1 MTIEPGMQKRSEAH
15 RPPDVVIEPTSGWRQ
30 PLALSDLWH
39 YRELFYFLTWRDIK
53 VRYKQTV
60 LGAAWALLQPLGAM
74 ALFAWIFGRVA
85 RLPSDGLPYPL
96 FAFAGL
102 IPWIFFSN
110 ALGSAGNSLV
120 GSSHLITKVYFPR
133 VLIPAS
139 AVLAGLVDLG
149 ISLGGIGGM
158 MVWYGI
164 APTRWLLLLPV
175 LIGMTILLALGVGL
189 WLSALHV
196 RFRDIRYL
204 IPFLLQVWLFATPIL
219 YPRSVVAEQ
228 YQWLSQLNPM
238 SGLIEAYRVVLLRGG
253 APLPLDWSG
262 LGLSAAGTMVLLV
275 TGVYGF
281 RRMERTFADLV

>member
-1 MTIEPGMQKRSEAH
+1 MRIQAEEGNAS
-15 RPPDVVIEPTSGWRQ
+15 RPPDLVIEPTSGWRQ

-39 YRELFYFLTWRDIK
+39 YRELFYFLTWRDVK

-60 LGAAWALLQPLGAM
+60 LGAVWALLQPLGTM

-85 RLPSDGLPYPL
+85 RLPSDGLPYPV

-133 VLIPAS
+133 ILIPAS

-158 MVWYGI
+158 MAWYGI
-164 APTRWLLLLPV
+164 RPTRWLLILPLLV
-175 LIGMTILLALGVGL
+175 GMTVLLALGVGL

-204 IPFLLQVWLFATPIL
+204 IPFLLQIWLFATPIL
-219 YPRSVVAEQ
+219 YPRSVLPER
-228 YQWLSQLNPM
+228 YQWLSQLNPL
-238 SGLIEAYRVVLLRGG
+238 SGLIEAYRVALLGGG
-253 APLPLDWSG
+253 APLPFDGQG
-262 LGLSAAGTMVLLV
+262 LGLSAVGTMLLLI
-275 TGVYGF
+275 TAVYGF